1 MSDNRG
7 FEGVLSEDTKT
18 SIVFL
23 SDNVIRIR
31 VAPVGGEFGETG
43 LNRYGFIEET
53 LSEVNIE
60 TSESE
65 SGFTVESAKLAVKCD
80 SGTGAIEVLDCDSG
94 ATLLCQESCDFRGKI
109 AEVKCAA
116 EPNDDWIGFGDQTR
130 ERLHHRGHTVDLS
143 IRNVESYIPI
153 PFFMSNVNNYAVL
166 VNSTHRVV
174 FDMCASDENTF
185 SWRDTGG
192 RIDYYVIAGDGYRSL
207 INDYTALTGRPKLPP
222 IWAFGLWYV
231 CRTQANDFEAV
242 SDAMNFR
249 REEIPCDVIGLEPG
263 WMETNYDLSVDKE
276 WSKERFPI
284 PSYCQNGPH
293 NFINAIKRMGFKME
307 LWLCQEYDLLYEEE
321 RRLGANTAN
330 DDGNERG
337 DAKFH
342 ETAEIDEHF
351 SLPRYSDQITKI
363 DEPWFDHLKKFV
375 DQGVDFFKQDGAF
388 HVCDH
393 PDRLWGGTMT
403 DAEMHN
409 LYPLFY
415 CRQMHEGFVEH
426 TGRRPVVFTP
436 DGWTGF
442 QAWCGTWTGDTGGG
456 IDTLGAMLN
465 TSAVGHS
472 WSTNDMEVASMEGLH
487 FGYLQPWS
495 QINSWNYFRMP
506 WIQGDELSAAHKF
519 YANLRARL
527 VPYIYSW
534 GRYAT
539 LTGWPV
545 MTPLTMEFPDDTE
558 CAENL
563 HQYLLGRDLMVGIF
577 KNDIYF
583 PNGRWKDFWSGEII
597 DGGCERTVD
606 WPKGRG
612 GSLYLREGAIVPLG
626 PIMQYRG
633 ERPLDQIELLLFPG
647 RDESILEFYEDDGIS
662 FKAFEDNE
670 FTVTKITTIASSD
683 GVVNITIGKPE
694 GKFDGYPTSRV
705 WKMVIALSSAPKC
718 VSINAVPLEH
728 SAFNWDD
735 SRKEV
740 IVPELNTNGDEMKIE
755 ISVD

>member
-1 MSDNRG
+1 MSDLRE
-7 FEGVLSEDTKT
+7 FERALNEKKKINVL
-18 SIVFL
+18 FL
-23 SDNVIRIR
+23 SANVIRIR

-43 LNRYGFIEET
+43 LNRYGFIEDS
-53 LSEVNIE
+53 LSEVNVE

-65 SGFTVESAKLAVKCD
+65 SGFSAESAKLAVKCD
-80 SGTGAIEVLDCDSG
+80 SATGSVEVIDRDSD
-94 ATLLCQESCDFRGKI
+94 ATLLRQKSCEFRGKI

-116 EPNDDWIGFGDQTR
+116 EPDDDWIGFGDQTR
-130 ERLHHRGHTVDLS
+130 ERLHHRGHKIDLS

-153 PFFMSNVNNYAVL
+153 PFFMSSVNNYAVL
-166 VNSTHRVV
+166 VNSTHRVL
-174 FDMCASDENTF
+174 FDMCSTDENTF

-192 RIDYYVIAGDGYRSL
+192 RIDYYVIAGNDYRSKL
-207 INDYTALTGRPKLPP
+207 DSYTALTGRPKLPP

-242 SDAMNFR
+242 SDALNFR
-249 REEIPCDVIGLEPG
+249 REGIPCDVIGLEPG
-263 WMETNYDLSVDKE
+263 WMETDYDLSIDKK

-284 PSYCQNGPH
+284 PGYCQNGPH
-293 NFINAIKRMGFKME
+293 NFINAIKRMGFKIE

-321 RRLGANTAN
+321 RRLGASSAN
-330 DDGNERG
+330 ENDERG
-337 DAKFH
+337 EAKFH

-351 SLPRYSDQITKI
+351 SLPRYSDQITKR

-393 PDRLWGGTMT
+393 PDRLWGGEMT

-415 CRQMHEGFVEH
+415 CRQMHEGFVKH

-472 WSTNDMEVASMEGLH
+472 WSTNDMEVASLEGIH

-527 VPYIYSW
+527 IPYIYSW
-534 GRYAT
+534 GRHAT

-545 MTPLTMEFPDDTE
+545 MTPLTMEFPDE
-558 CAENL
+558 SSCAENL
-563 HQYLLGRDLMVGIF
+563 HQYLLGRDLMVGTF
-577 KNDIYF
+577 KKEIYF
-583 PNGRWKDFWSGEII
+583 PNGRWKDFWGGDVF
-597 DGGCERTVD
+597 DGGRQTTVN
-606 WPKGRG
+606 WPEKRG

-626 PIMQYRG
+626 PVMQYRG
-633 ERPLDQIELLLFPG
+633 EKPLDEIELLLFPG
-647 RDESILEFYEDDGIS
+647 RKESFVDFYEDDGVS
-662 FKAFEDNE
+662 FKAFEKGE
-670 FTVTKITTIASSD
+670 FSITRISTIISEK
-683 GVVNITIGKPE
+683 GVVNVTIGKPE
-694 GKFDGYPTSRV
+694 GDFDGRPQSRK
-705 WKMVIALSSAPKC
+705 WKLVVALDTAPKN
-718 VSINAVPLEH
+718 VSVDGMELERK
-728 SAFNWDD
+728 SIAWDE

-740 IVPELNTNGDEMKIE
+740 AILAIPSAGDAIQVE
-755 ISVD
+755 IF